1 MCSATLVIDNF
12 LPDPVAHRKLALSL
26 PFYSIRAP
34 DNGIYRCIHVRPTDE
49 LKPQIEKA
57 IGRKAEIDYTFFRYA
72 TYGLPLNHLV
82 HADSGLSPFG
92 CVLYLN
98 EADQIVP
105 GSGTAFYRHKKLGYE
120 KMPTEEEVRKAGKS
134 PKRVWDTLEASWNEP
149 DAWEQISMVPMI
161 FNRAIVFDTTRF
173 HSRLPLDAFGNTLED
188 ARLIQVSFFQA

>member
-12 LPDPVAHRKLALSL
+12 LDDPVAHRKLALSL
-26 PFYSIRAP
+26 PYYSIRAP

-92 CVLYLN
+92 LVLYLN

-105 GSGTAFYRHKKLGYE
+105 GSGTAFYRHKKLGFE
-120 KMPTEEEVRKAGKS
+120 KMPTEEEVRRAGKS
-134 PKRVWDTLEASWNEP
+134 PKRVWETLEASWNEP
-149 DAWEQISMVPMI
+149 DAWEQIGMTDMI

-173 HSRLPLDAFGNTLED
+173 HSRLPLDAFGSALED
-188 ARLIQVSFFQA
+188 ARLIQVSFFRA